1 MGSIL
6 SLVIKHWKEV
16 ALILILFVVTFF
28 WCYDNYTFMKAYDST
43 VENYEKQ
50 IQILQESYAREA
62 ERKEQALRE
71 YEEKL
76 KTLETE
82 YEDYKEKLEAIK
94 TERVGELVILRH
106 EDPESLIREIEET
119 FGFEHVR

>member
-28 WCYDNYTFMKAYDST
+28 WCYDNYTLMKAYDST

-50 IQILQESYAREA
+50 IQILQESYTREA
-62 ERKEQALRE
+62 ERKERALRE

-76 KTLETE
+76 KILETE
-82 YEDYKEKLEAIK
+82 YEDYKEELEATK